1 MDKARLPRWAWLMVG
16 LFLAVLG
23 SNLLNLLV
31 LVPAVLPETYRSI
44 TVIAAMAPVLIY
56 VGVWYDEERQPYW
69 AQSRVKIVGDV
80 LFVVTGA
87 ILGSAIALVALVGI
101 GLPSTVL
108 DILAMTAGFLLA
120 WGLFWWRNPTL
131 YDVDL
136 ER

>member
-1 MDKARLPRWAWLMVG
+1 MDKARLPRWAWLTIG
-16 LFLAVLG
+16 LFLAVLV
-23 SNLLNLLV
+23 SNLLNLFV

-56 VGVWYDEERQPYW
+56 VGIWYDEERQPYW
-69 AQSRVKIVGDV
+69 RQSRAKIAGDI

-87 ILGSAIALVALVGI
+87 ILGSAIALVALVGV
-101 GLPSTVL
+101 GLPGTVL
-108 DILAMTAGFLLA
+108 DILAMSAGFLLA